1 MTNENQ
7 PQRRR
12 QVHGRTKGG
21 KLSPRKQGLCDALL
35 PYLRVSLPPE
45 PFAEPNGLHP
55 LELFS
60 EQTEEIWLE
69 IGFGG
74 GEHLAWQ
81 AAQNPQVG
89 MIGCEPFVNG
99 VAKLLVEIE
108 EQNLANVRIHDDDAV
123 EMLEALAPQSID
135 RLFILHPDP
144 WPKKRHH
151 KRRFINPHNLDLLA
165 KVLKRGCELRFASDI
180 PHYTAWTLKHMA
192 QRSDFIWTAQCAN
205 DWRTRPDDWPATR
218 YGQKALREGRPP
230 AHLRFVKA

>member
-1 MTNENQ
+1 MTQ

-21 KLSPRKQGLCDALL
+21 KLSPRKQKLCDELL
-35 PYLRVSLPPE
+35 PTLRVSIPE
-45 PFAEPNGLHP
+45 HESALAPR
-55 LELFS
+55 ELF
-60 EQTEEIWLE
+60 TPDTTKVWLE

-81 AAQNPQVG
+81 AAQNPDIG
-89 MIGCEPFVNG
+89 LIGCEPFVNG
-99 VAKLLVEIE
+99 IAKLLVAID
-108 EQNLANVRIHDDDAV
+108 EQGLRNVRIHDDDAV
-123 EMLEALAPQSID
+123 EILEALTPASID

-151 KRRFINPHNLDLLA
+151 KRRFINPHNLGLLA
-165 KVLKRGCELRFASDI
+165 KVMKPGTELRFASDI

-192 QRSDFIWTAQCAN
+192 RRSDFSWTARTAK
-205 DWRTRPDDWPATR
+205 DWRIRPDDWPATR

-230 AHLRFVKA
+230 AHLTFIRT

>member
-1 MTNENQ
+1 MTNNENT
-7 PQRRR
+7 QRRR

-21 KLSPRKQGLCDALL
+21 KLSPRKQKLCDELL
-35 PYLRVSLPPE
+35 PALRVPMPAPE
-45 PFAEPNGLHP
+45 STLAPRDLFTSEP
-55 LELFS
+55 S
-60 EQTEEIWLE
+60 KIWLE

-81 AAQNPQVG
+81 AAHNPDIG
-89 MIGCEPFVNG
+89 LIGCEPFVNG
-99 VAKLLVEIE
+99 TAKLLVAID
-108 EQNLANVRIHDDDAV
+108 EQNLGNVRIHDDDAV
-123 EMLEALAPQSID
+123 QLLEALAPQSID

-151 KRRFINPHNLDLLA
+151 KRRFINDHNLDLLA
-165 KVLKRGCELRFASDI
+165 NVLKPGCQLRFASDI

-192 QRSDFIWTAQCAN
+192 RRTDFIWTAREPQ

-230 AHLRFVKA
+230 AHLTYVKV

>member
-1 MTNENQ
+1 MTNNNT
-7 PQRRR
+7 PRRR

-21 KLSPRKQGLCDALL
+21 KLSPRKQRLCDELL
-35 PYLRVSLPPE
+35 PDLQVTPADLESSLQ
-45 PFAEPNGLHP
+45 P
-55 LELFS
+55 LQLFPS
-60 EQTEEIWLE
+60 TTQQVWLE

-81 AAQNPQVG
+81 AGQNPDIG

-99 VAKLLVEIE
+99 VAKLLVFID
-108 EQNLANVRIHDDDAV
+108 EQNLCNVRIRDDDAV
-123 EMLEALAPQSID
+123 PLLEALAPQSID

-151 KRRFINPHNLDLLA
+151 KRRFITQHNLDLLA
-165 KVLKRGCELRFASDI
+165 KVMKPGAELRFASDI
-180 PHYTAWTLKHMA
+180 PHYVAWTLKHMA
-192 QRSDFIWTAQCAN
+192 QRDDFLWTAQSAI

-230 AHLRFVKA
+230 AHLRFVRV